1 MKRKLRRIL
10 SWPLLAL
17 LAIVLAYEEVQWR
30 LSAVFALLG
39 RLPVLHQLE
48 TWVRGL
54 PPYGALALFGLP
66 TAILLPL
73 KLLAVYW
80 LTAGHRVLGIGTIF
94 AAKIIGTALVA
105 RIFQLTR
112 DALLT
117 IRWCRWVHDKVMA
130 LREAA
135 YGIWKS
141 MPVVRWWRA
150 RWARMK
156 AAPPGIWRRR
166 WQAFRQRFGHSATR

>member
-1 MKRKLRRIL
+1 MKRRLRRSL
-10 SWPLLAL
+10 SWFLLGA

-39 RLPVLHQLE
+39 KLPVLHQIE
-48 TWVRGL
+48 NWVRRL

-66 TAILLPL
+66 TAVLLPL
-73 KLLAVYW
+73 KMLAIYW
-80 LTAGHRVLGIGTIF
+80 LAAGDKVLGLATIF

-117 IRWCRWVHDKVMA
+117 IRWCRWTYEKIVV

-135 YGIWKS
+135 YGIWRR
-141 MPVVRWWRA
+141 MPIVRWWRA
-150 RWARMK
+150 RWARQK
-156 AAPPGIWRRR
+156 AQVGPWRRR
-166 WQAFRQRFGHSATR
+166 WLAFRQRFRPSSSP